1 MKKLVLVFS
10 FLVVTSFV
18 FSQNLLL
25 NPGFEDWDDNGSG
38 GPPDDWS
45 LSGSSMTAT
54 QEATTIHGGTY
65 SANITWTTSST
76 RWLEQD
82 VTVTAGSGYEF
93 NFWVY
98 DNDPDGR
105 ARVVIR
111 WYDSGDGFLS
121 GYYGDYSS
129 DSASWQ
135 QLTSGVQQAPANAAY
150 AEAAIRIYDV
160 SGWDGSA
167 TVYVDD
173 AIFQEESSNP
183 ISRAY
188 TLSSSRMDVV
198 YSTSVTSVDP
208 SDYTLTGTS
217 TITFTTA
224 AIDGTDDRIVHL
236 TGGSPA
242 MSADLTMDNIDDT
255 SENLDFYAGIMP
267 ISNSNTN
274 NPTRATMLDD
284 YDATFT
290 GIVSANDGYN
300 NVWISDAT
308 GAYNGVMIYDSSFDA
323 LVSVGDEITLAARRD
338 VYSGLTEL
346 VDPVLLTIVSF
357 GNSPYGPDTIIG
369 ENIEESLNVD
379 TNPGES
385 WEGQLVTIE
394 DVYVESSGSYYYRC
408 TDDSGENYFYIG
420 DNVDY
425 HFGSITM
432 NVGTTYPSV
441 TGVVDW
447 YNSGPYYRLNPRSQ
461 DDIVDPPT
469 AVTLSEFTAQY
480 ASGELSLYWTT
491 QSEVA
496 NAGWNIYRGESEIS
510 HQNDETDQIN
520 PTLIPGSGTTSE
532 PTDYVFVDDYEVTEG
547 ATYWYWIES
556 RNNSGETETFGPIS
570 LTIPVEGED
579 PDDPS
584 NDNYGLFQNYPNPV
598 SNATTISFN
607 LTEEKACKLSIYNTK
622 GQTIKDIYEGSTA
635 GNSFVWDR
643 TDNFGNA
650 VASGIYFYKL
660 EAGSEVYTKKL
671 VVTE

>member
-1 MKKLVLVFS
+1 
-10 FLVVTSFV
+10 
-18 FSQNLLL
+18 
-25 NPGFEDWDDNGSG
+25 
-38 GPPDDWS
+38 
-45 LSGSSMTAT
+45 
-54 QEATTIHGGTY
+54 
-65 SANITWTTSST
+65 
-76 RWLEQD
+76 
-82 VTVTAGSGYEF
+82 
-93 NFWVY
+93 
-98 DNDPDGR
+98 
-105 ARVVIR
+105 
-111 WYDSGDGFLS
+111 
-121 GYYGDYSS
+121 
-129 DSASWQ
+129 
-135 QLTSGVQQAPANAAY
+135 
-150 AEAAIRIYDV
+150 
-160 SGWDGSA
+160 
-167 TVYVDD
+167 
-173 AIFQEESSNP
+173 
-183 ISRAY
+183 
-188 TLSSSRMDVV
+188 
-198 YSTSVTSVDP
+198 
-208 SDYTLTGTS
+208 
-217 TITFTTA
+217 
-224 AIDGTDDRIVHL
+224 
-236 TGGSPA
+236 A

-255 SENLDFYAGIMP
+255 AENLDFYAGIMP

-300 NVWISDAT
+300 NVWISDAA

-622 GQTIKDIYEGSTA
+622 GQTIKDIYEGSTT

>member
-10 FLVVTSFV
+10 FLLLTSLV

-25 NPGFEDWDDNGSG
+25 NPGFEDWDDNGTG

-45 LSGSSMTAT
+45 LSGTSMTAS

-65 SANITWTTSST
+65 STNLTWTTTST

-82 VTVTAGSGYEF
+82 VAVTAGSGYEF
-93 NFWVY
+93 NFWAY
-98 DNDPDGR
+98 DNDPYGR
-105 ARVVIR
+105 ARITIR
-111 WYDSGDGFLS
+111 WYDSGDSFISGF
-121 GYYGDYSS
+121 YGDYSS

-135 QLTSGVQQAPANAAY
+135 QLSSGVQQAPANTAY
-150 AEAAIRIYDV
+150 AEAGIRIYDV
-160 SGWDGSA
+160 SWQGTA

-173 AIFQEESSNP
+173 AAFQEDSSNP

-188 TLSSSRMDVV
+188 THSSTRMDVV

-208 SDYTLTGTS
+208 ADYTLTGTA
-217 TITFTTA
+217 TITFTGA
-224 AIDGTDDRIVHL
+224 AIDGTDDKIVHL

-242 MSADLTMDNIDDT
+242 MTADLTMDNIDDT
-255 SENLDFYAGIMP
+255 SENFDFYAGIMP

-274 NPTRATMLDD
+274 NPTRATMLND

-290 GIVSANDGYN
+290 GIVSANDAYN
-300 NVWISDAT
+300 NVWISDAS
-308 GAYNGVMIYDSSFDA
+308 GAYNGIMIYSSSFDA
-323 LVSVGDEITLAARRD
+323 LVSVGDDITLAARRD

-346 VDPVLLTIVSF
+346 VDPVLLAVDSQ
-357 GNSPYGPDTIIG
+357 GNSPYGPDIING
-369 ENIEESLNVD
+369 SDIEESLGSD

-385 WEGQLVTIE
+385 WEGQLVTVE

-408 TDDSGENYFYIG
+408 TDDGGLNYFYVG

-425 HFGSITM
+425 HLN
-432 NVGTTYPSV
+432 NVVMTVGVTYPSV

-447 YNSGPYYRLNPRSQ
+447 YNSGPYYRINPRNQS
-461 DDIVDPPT
+461 DIVDPPT

-480 ASGELSLYWTT
+480 ASGELSIYWTT
-491 QSEVA
+491 QSEVG
-496 NAGWNIYRGESEIS
+496 NSGWNIYRGESDIA
-510 HQNDETDQIN
+510 HQNDQTTQIN
-520 PTLIPGSGTTSE
+520 NVMIEGSGTTSE
-532 PTDYVFVDDYEVTEG
+532 PTDYMFVDDYEVTEG

-556 RNNSGETETFGPIS
+556 RNNSGETDTFGPIS
-570 LTIPVEGED
+570 LTIPIDGEN
-579 PDDPS
+579 PDDP
-584 NDNYGLFQNYPNPV
+584 NTDDYGLFQNYPNPV
-598 SNATTISFN
+598 ANTTMIRFS
-607 LTEEKACKLSIYNTK
+607 LTEEKVCKLSIYNTK
-622 GQTIKDIYEGSTA
+622 GQTIKDIYQGTSK
-635 GNSFVWDR
+635 GDSFVWDR

-660 EAGSEVYTKKL
+660 EAGAEIYTKKL